1 MLENGQK
8 AEKQGSGKIGI
19 ALLLQNSLTADSNI
33 PQCKSFKVLPR
44 VPKFKD
50 IFSINI
56 SLFHMKIKQ
65 RGGDKMGSNMGVR
78 EKGAF
83 KRWTETERKFYAIC
97 SYLMVSQFVWS
108 SLIRSFPYTPKHGAH
123 SSQERTLLHY
133 ITGG

>member
-83 KRWTETERKFYAIC
+83 KRWTRTERKF
-97 SYLMVSQFVWS
+97 
-108 SLIRSFPYTPKHGAH
+108 
-123 SSQERTLLHY
+123 
-133 ITGG
+133 

>member
-1 MLENGQK
+1 MFDWLR
-8 AEKQGSGKIGI
+8 EKSDAWKWTESWKTGEWKNWDCTITT
-19 ALLLQNSLTADSNI
+19 NSLTADSNI

-44 VPKFKD
+44 VPRFKD
-50 IFSINI
+50 IF
-56 SLFHMKIKQ
+56 FKQ
-65 RGGDKMGSNMGVR
+65 VGKKMGSNMGVR

-83 KRWTETERKFYAIC
+83 KRWTGTERKFYATC

-123 SSQERTLLHY
+123 RSQERTLFRY